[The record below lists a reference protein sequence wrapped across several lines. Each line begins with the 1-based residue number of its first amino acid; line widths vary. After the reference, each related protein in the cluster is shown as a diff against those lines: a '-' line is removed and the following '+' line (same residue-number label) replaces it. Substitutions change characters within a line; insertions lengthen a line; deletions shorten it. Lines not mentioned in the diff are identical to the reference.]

1 MRISINKVQIRK
13 SLIHFYT
20 AIGFAVVSLIFYSPL
35 LDGKKLFQ
43 SDINQYEGMSRE
55 ITDNRDNFSD
65 EIYWIDNAFGGMPTF
80 QLGAKFAYDILA
92 PIHMLFRFIPRPAH
106 TLFLYL
112 LTMYILLM
120 VLKIPWRI
128 AILGSIAFAF
138 STYLLIILQVGHNTK
153 ALAISYIPLVVA
165 GLVLLKQHKL
175 LPGFLVSLVAISLQL
190 RANHYQMTYYMLILL
205 GIYFVVY
212 LVDSYKKNDV
222 KYFIKYMGVFALAG
236 IMSLGLNAPNILST
250 YEYSKYSTRSQSEL
264 KINPDGTEKEKSTGL
279 DYDYIT
285 QYSYGVF
292 ESFNLVAPRV
302 QGGASSEDVGD
313 DSDLY
318 KFLVD
323 NNVPKPQ
330 ADSFIKSVPT
340 YWGNQPILEAP
351 AYIGASMVFLFIL
364 SLFVVKGPFKWW
376 LLISFLLSLLLSW
389 GKNFPLLTNFFI
401 DCVPF
406 YNKFRAVSSI
416 QVILEFAVPLLS
428 VIGLHKFLADSNLK
442 NIKRSLTIYSVP
454 LIILFVFSGSLSF
467 AGLYD
472 DYYSNGYG
480 QEIFNQI
487 IEERKNIFN
496 KDIIRALLIGGIIF
510 LTLRFS
516 RLIGRNFTFIIVFII
531 VFIDLF
537 TVNNRYIDK
546 DLFIDKSINTYQLSE
561 IDNEILTDTLDY
573 RVFNVSAGLSNAST
587 SYYHNTLNG
596 YHAAKLR
603 RFQEYYDYLSFH
615 DNEKL
620 FNSLNV
626 KYIIGKDDEN
636 KDQLYQNTS
645 ALGNAWAI
653 DSILVFN
660 NPDELLNK
668 LKEKDTDISQVALGL
683 MNSLPKDIPL
693 SYDSSELIKIEKI
706 KNSSSHLTYN
716 YESISEQL
724 IVFSEIYYPA
734 GWEVYVDGDKSNFFD
749 INYLLRGMVI
759 PKGKHTVEFYF
770 LPKIVKTGINIRIIT
785 IIITFSLIAFMLYK
799 ENKWV

>member
-13 SLIHFYT
+13 SLIHLYT
-20 AIGFAVVSLIFYSPL
+20 AIGFAVVSLVFYSPL
-35 LDGKKLFQ
+35 LDGKRLFQ

-55 ITDNRDNFSD
+55 ITDNRDAFSD

-128 AILGSIAFAF
+128 AVLGSIAFAF

-165 GLVLLKQHKL
+165 GLLLLKQHKL
-175 LPGFLVSLVAISLQL
+175 LPGFLVSLVAISLQI

-205 GIYFVVY
+205 GIYFIVY
-212 LVDSYKKNDV
+212 LVDSYRKNDV
-222 KYFIKYMGVFALAG
+222 KDFITYMSLFVLAG
-236 IMSLGLNAPNILST
+236 ILSLGLNAPNILST
-250 YEYSKYSTRSQSEL
+250 YDYSKYSTRSQSEL
-264 KINPDGTEKEKSTGL
+264 KLNPDGTEKEISTGL

-285 QYSYGVF
+285 QYSYGIF
-292 ESFNLVAPRV
+292 ESLNLIAPRV
-302 QGGASSEDVGD
+302 QGGASSEDVGE

-318 KFLVD
+318 EFLIE

-330 ADSFIKSVPT
+330 AESFIKSVPT
-340 YWGNQPILEAP
+340 YWGSQPILEAP
-351 AYIGASMVFLFIL
+351 AYIGASIAFLFIL

-376 LLISFLLSLLLSW
+376 LLISFILSLLLSW
-389 GKNFPLLTNFFI
+389 GKNFPLLTNLFI
-401 DCVPF
+401 DYVPF

-416 QVILEFAVPLLS
+416 QVILEFAVPLLA
-428 VIGLHKFLADSNLK
+428 VIGLNKFLADSDLK
-442 NIKRSLTIYSVP
+442 NIRRSFAIFSVP
-454 LIILFVFSGSLSF
+454 LIILFLFSGSLSF
-467 AGLYD
+467 VGLYD
-472 DYYSNGYG
+472 NYYSNGYG

-496 KDIIRALLIGGIIF
+496 KDILRALLIGGIIF

-516 RLIGRNFTFIIVFII
+516 RSIGRNFTFLIVSIIVF
-531 VFIDLF
+531 VDLYS
-537 TVNNRYIDK
+537 VNSRYIDK

-561 IDNEILTDTLDY
+561 IDNEILLDTLDY
-573 RVFNVSAGLSNAST
+573 RVFNLSTGLSNASS
-587 SYYHNTLNG
+587 SYYHNSLNG

-603 RFQEYYDYLSFH
+603 RFQEYYDYLTFH

-626 KYIIGKDDEN
+626 KYLIGKDDQDQ
-636 KDQLYQNTS
+636 DQLYVNPD
-645 ALGNAWAI
+645 ALGNAWAV
-653 DSILVFN
+653 DSLLVLD

-668 LKEKDTDISQVALGL
+668 LKDTDISKIALGL
-683 MNSLPKDIPL
+683 KNSILKDLPQIFDSKD
-693 SYDSSELIKIEKI
+693 LIEIEKV

-716 YESISEQL
+716 YNALSDQL
-724 IVFSEIYYPA
+724 IVFSEIYYPS
-734 GWEVYVDGDKSNFFD
+734 GWEVFVDGEKSNFFD
-749 INYLLRGMVI
+749 VNYLLRGMVI
-759 PKGKHTVEFYF
+759 PKGKHKIEFYF
-770 LPKIVKTGINIRIIT
+770 SPKIVNTGINIRIIT
-785 IIITFSLIAFMLYK
+785 IIITFSLIAYMLYR

>member
-1 MRISINKVQIRK
+1 MRISINKVQFRK
-13 SLIHFYT
+13 SLIHLYT

-35 LDGKKLFQ
+35 LDGKRLFQ

-55 ITDNRDNFSD
+55 ITENRDAFSD

-80 QLGAKFAYDILA
+80 QLGAKFAYDVLA

-128 AILGSIAFAF
+128 AVLGSIAFAF

-153 ALAISYIPLVVA
+153 ALAISYIPLVIA
-165 GLVLLKQHKL
+165 GLLLLKQHKL
-175 LPGFLVSLVAISLQL
+175 LPGFLVSLVAISLQI

-205 GIYFVVY
+205 GIYFIVY
-212 LVDSYKKNDV
+212 LVDSYRKKDV
-222 KYFIKYMGVFALAG
+222 KDFITYMSLFFLAG
-236 IMSLGLNAPNILST
+236 ILALGLNAPNILST
-250 YEYSKYSTRSQSEL
+250 YDYSKYSTRSQSEL
-264 KINPDGTEKEKSTGL
+264 KLNPDGSEKEISTGL

-285 QYSYGVF
+285 QYSYGIF
-292 ESFNLVAPRV
+292 ESLNLVAPRV
-302 QGGASSEDVGD
+302 QGGASSENVGE

-318 KFLVD
+318 EFLID

-330 ADSFIKSVPT
+330 AQSFIKSVPT
-340 YWGNQPILEAP
+340 YWGSQPILEAP
-351 AYIGASMVFLFIL
+351 AYIGASIAFLFVL

-376 LLISFLLSLLLSW
+376 LLISFILSLLLSW
-389 GKNFPLLTNFFI
+389 GKNFPLLTNLFI
-401 DCVPF
+401 DYVPF

-416 QVILEFAVPLLS
+416 QVILEFAVPLLA
-428 VIGLHKFLADSNLK
+428 VIGLNKFLADSDLK
-442 NIKRSLTIYSVP
+442 NIRRSFAIFSVP
-454 LIILFVFSGSLSF
+454 LIILLVISGSLSF

-496 KDIIRALLIGGIIF
+496 KDILRALLIGGVIF

-516 RLIGRNFTFIIVFII
+516 KLIGRNFTFLIVSLI
-531 VFIDLF
+531 VIVDLYS
-537 TVNNRYIDK
+537 VNSRYIDK

-561 IDNEILTDTLDY
+561 IDNEILLDTLDY
-573 RVFNVSAGLSNAST
+573 RVFNLSTGLSNASS
-587 SYYHNTLNG
+587 SYYHNSLNG

-603 RFQEYYDYLSFH
+603 RFQEYYDYLTFH

-626 KYIIGKDDEN
+626 KYLIGKDDQDQ
-636 KDQLYQNTS
+636 DQLYINPD
-645 ALGNAWAI
+645 ALGNAWSV
-653 DSILVFN
+653 DSLLILD

-668 LKEKDTDISQVALGL
+668 LKDTDISKIALGL
-683 MNSLPKDIPL
+683 KNSIPKDLPQTFE
-693 SYDSSELIKIEKI
+693 SKDLIKIEKV

-716 YESISEQL
+716 YNALSEQL
-724 IVFSEIYYPA
+724 IVFSEIYYPS
-734 GWEVYVDGDKSNFFD
+734 GWEVFIDGEKSNFFD
-749 INYLLRGMVI
+749 INYLLRGMLI
-759 PKGKHTVEFYF
+759 PEGKHEIEFF
-770 LPKIVKTGINIRIIT
+770 FSPEIVKTGINIRIIT
-785 IIITFSLIAFMLYK
+785 IIITFSLIAYMLYR

>member
-1 MRISINKVQIRK
+1 MRISINKVQFRK
-13 SLIHFYT
+13 SLIHLYT

-35 LDGKKLFQ
+35 LDGKRLFQ

-55 ITDNRDNFSD
+55 ITENRDAFSD

-80 QLGAKFAYDILA
+80 QLGAKFAYDVLA

-128 AILGSIAFAF
+128 AVLGSIAFAF

-153 ALAISYIPLVVA
+153 ALAISYIPLVIA
-165 GLVLLKQHKL
+165 GLLLLKQHKL
-175 LPGFLVSLVAISLQL
+175 LPGFLVSLVAISLQI
-190 RANHYQMTYYMLILL
+190 RANHYQMTYYMLMLL
-205 GIYFVVY
+205 GIYFIVY
-212 LVDSYKKNDV
+212 LVDSYRKKDV
-222 KYFIKYMGVFALAG
+222 KDFITYMSLFFLAG
-236 IMSLGLNAPNILST
+236 ILALGLNAPNILST
-250 YEYSKYSTRSQSEL
+250 YDYSKYSTRSQSEL
-264 KINPDGTEKEKSTGL
+264 KLNPDGSEKEISTGL

-285 QYSYGVF
+285 QYSYGIF
-292 ESFNLVAPRV
+292 ESLNLVAPRV
-302 QGGASSEDVGD
+302 QGGASSEDVGEN
-313 DSDLY
+313 SDLY
-318 KFLVD
+318 EFLID

-330 ADSFIKSVPT
+330 AQSFIKSVPT
-340 YWGNQPILEAP
+340 YWGSQPILEAP
-351 AYIGASMVFLFIL
+351 AYIGASIAFLFVL

-376 LLISFLLSLLLSW
+376 LLISFILSLLLSW

-401 DCVPF
+401 DYVPF

-416 QVILEFAVPLLS
+416 QVILEFAVPLLA
-428 VIGLHKFLADSNLK
+428 VIGLNKFLADSDLK
-442 NIKRSLTIYSVP
+442 NIRRSFAIFSVP
-454 LIILFVFSGSLSF
+454 LIILLVISGSLSF

-496 KDIIRALLIGGIIF
+496 KDILRALLIGGVIF

-516 RLIGRNFTFIIVFII
+516 KLIGRNFTFLIVSLI
-531 VFIDLF
+531 VIVDLYS
-537 TVNNRYIDK
+537 VNSRYIDK

-561 IDNEILTDTLDY
+561 IDNEILLDTLDY
-573 RVFNVSAGLSNAST
+573 RVFNLSTGLSNATS
-587 SYYHNTLNG
+587 SYYHNSLNG

-603 RFQEYYDYLSFH
+603 RFQEYYDYLTFH

-626 KYIIGKDDEN
+626 KYLIGKDDQDQ
-636 KDQLYQNTS
+636 DQLYINPD
-645 ALGNAWAI
+645 ALGNAWSV
-653 DSILVFN
+653 DSLLILD

-668 LKEKDTDISQVALGL
+668 LKDTDISKIALGL
-683 MNSLPKDIPL
+683 KNSIPKDLPQTFE
-693 SYDSSELIKIEKI
+693 SKDLIKIEKV

-716 YESISEQL
+716 YNALSEQL
-724 IVFSEIYYPA
+724 IVFSEIYYPS
-734 GWEVYVDGDKSNFFD
+734 GWEVFIDGEKSNFFD
-749 INYLLRGMVI
+749 INYLLRGMLI
-759 PKGKHTVEFYF
+759 PEGKHEIEFF
-770 LPKIVKTGINIRIIT
+770 FSPEIVKTGINIRIIT
-785 IIITFSLIAFMLYK
+785 IIITFSLIAYMLYR

>member
-1 MRISINKVQIRK
+1 MRISINKVSIRK
-13 SLIHFYT
+13 SLIHLYT
-20 AIGFAVVSLIFYSPL
+20 VIGFAVVSLIFYSPL
-35 LDGKKLFQ
+35 LDGKKLYQ

-55 ITDNRDNFSD
+55 ISDNRDNFSD

-80 QLGAKFAYDILA
+80 QLGAKFAYDILS

-128 AILGSIAFAF
+128 SVLGSIAFAF

-165 GLVLLKQHKL
+165 GLFLLKQHKL
-175 LPGFLVSLVAISLQL
+175 LPGFLVSLVAISLQI

-205 GIYFVVY
+205 GIYFIVY
-212 LVDSYKKNDV
+212 LIDSYRNNDV
-222 KYFIKYMGVFALAG
+222 KDFLKYMGIFILAG
-236 IMSLGLNAPNILST
+236 ILSLGLNAPNILST
-250 YEYSKYSTRSQSEL
+250 YDYSKYSTRSQSEL
-264 KINPDGTEKEKSTGL
+264 KLNPDGTEKQISTGL

-292 ESFNLVAPRV
+292 ESLNLIAPRI
-302 QGGASSEDVGD
+302 QGGASSENLGE

-318 KFLVD
+318 NFLID

-340 YWGNQPILEAP
+340 YWGSQPILEAP
-351 AYIGASMVFLFIL
+351 AYIGASVVFLFIL

-376 LLISFLLSLLLSW
+376 LLISFVLSLLLSW

-401 DCVPF
+401 DYIPF

-428 VIGLHKFLADSNLK
+428 VIGLNKFLADSELK
-442 NIKRSLTIYSVP
+442 NIKRSFAIFSVP
-454 LIILFVFSGSLSF
+454 LILLIVISGSFSF
-467 AGLYD
+467 VGLYD

-487 IEERKNIFN
+487 IEERKKIFN
-496 KDIIRALLIGGIIF
+496 QDILRALLIGGIVFFI
-510 LTLRFS
+510 LRFS
-516 RLIGRNFTFIIVFII
+516 KLIGRNYTFIIVSII

-537 TVNNRYIDK
+537 TINNRYIDK
-546 DLFIDKSINTYQLSE
+546 ELFIDKSINTYQLTE
-561 IDNEILTDTLDY
+561 IDNEILKDTLDY
-573 RVFNVSAGLSNAST
+573 RVFNLSTGLSNAS
-587 SYYHNTLNG
+587 SAYYHNALNG

-603 RFQEYYDYLSFH
+603 RFQEYYDYLNFH

-626 KYIIGKDDEN
+626 KYLIGKDEQNQDLLYEN
-636 KDQLYQNTS
+636 PD
-645 ALGNAWAI
+645 ALGNAWSV
-653 DSILVFN
+653 DSLIVLN
-660 NPDELLNK
+660 NPDELLSK
-668 LKEKDTDISQVALGL
+668 LKDTDISKVALGL
-683 MNSLPKDIPL
+683 ENTIPKDLPK
-693 SYDSSELIKIEKI
+693 SFDSEDLIKIEKI
-706 KNSSSHLTYN
+706 KNSSSNLIYN
-716 YESISEQL
+716 YNSLSEQL
-724 IVFSEIYYPA
+724 IVFSEIYYPS
-734 GWEVYVDGDKSNFFD
+734 GWEVYIDGEKSNYFD
-749 INYLLRGMVI
+749 INYLLRGMLL
-759 PKGKHTVEFYF
+759 PKGTHTIEFNF
-770 LPKIVKTGINIRIIT
+770 SPKIVKTGINIRIIT

>member
-1 MRISINKVQIRK
+1 MRISINKVSIRK
-13 SLIHFYT
+13 SLIHLYT

-35 LDGKKLFQ
+35 LDGKKLYQ

-55 ITDNRDNFSD
+55 ISDNRDNFSD

-80 QLGAKFAYDILA
+80 QLGAKFAYDILS

-128 AILGSIAFAF
+128 SVLGSIAFAF

-165 GLVLLKQHKL
+165 GLFLLKQHKL
-175 LPGFLVSLVAISLQL
+175 LPGFLVSLVAISLQI

-205 GIYFVVY
+205 GIYFIVY
-212 LVDSYKKNDV
+212 LIDSYRNNDV
-222 KYFIKYMGVFALAG
+222 KDFLKYMGIFILAG
-236 IMSLGLNAPNILST
+236 ILSLGLNAPNILST
-250 YEYSKYSTRSQSEL
+250 YDYSKYSTRSQSEL
-264 KINPDGTEKEKSTGL
+264 KLNPDGTEKQISTGL

-292 ESFNLVAPRV
+292 ESLNLIAPRI
-302 QGGASSEDVGD
+302 QGGASSEDLGE

-318 KFLVD
+318 KFLID

-340 YWGNQPILEAP
+340 YWGSQPILEAP
-351 AYIGASMVFLFIL
+351 AYIGASVVFLFIL

-376 LLISFLLSLLLSW
+376 LLISFVLSLLLSW

-401 DCVPF
+401 DYIPF

-428 VIGLHKFLADSNLK
+428 VIGLNKFLADSELK
-442 NIKRSLTIYSVP
+442 NIKRSFAIFSVP
-454 LIILFVFSGSLSF
+454 LILLIVISGSFSF
-467 AGLYD
+467 VGLYD

-496 KDIIRALLIGGIIF
+496 QDILRALLIGGIVFFI
-510 LTLRFS
+510 LRFS
-516 RLIGRNFTFIIVFII
+516 KLIGRNYTFIIVSII

-546 DLFIDKSINTYQLSE
+546 ELFIDKSINTYQLTE

-573 RVFNVSAGLSNAST
+573 RVFNLSTGLSNAS
-587 SYYHNTLNG
+587 SAYYHNALNG

-603 RFQEYYDYLSFH
+603 RFQEYYDYLNFH

-626 KYIIGKDDEN
+626 KYLIGKDEQNQDLLYEN
-636 KDQLYQNTS
+636 PD
-645 ALGNAWAI
+645 ALGNAWSV
-653 DSILVFN
+653 DSLIVLN
-660 NPDELLNK
+660 NPDELLSK
-668 LKEKDTDISQVALGL
+668 LKDTDISKVALGL
-683 MNSLPKDIPL
+683 ENTIPKDLPK
-693 SYDSSELIKIEKI
+693 SFDSEDLIKIEKI
-706 KNSSSHLTYN
+706 KNSSSNLIYN
-716 YESISEQL
+716 YNSLSEQL
-724 IVFSEIYYPA
+724 IVFSEIYYPS
-734 GWEVYVDGDKSNFFD
+734 GWEVYIDGEKSNYFD
-749 INYLLRGMVI
+749 INYLLRGNVTS
-759 PKGKHTVEFYF
+759 KRNTY
-770 LPKIVKTGINIRIIT
+770 NRIQLFT
-785 IIITFSLIAFMLYK
+785 
-799 ENKWV
+799 

>member
-1 MRISINKVQIRK
+1 MRISINKVQFRK
-13 SLIHFYT
+13 SLIHLYT
-20 AIGFAVVSLIFYSPL
+20 AIGFAIVSLIFYSPL
-35 LDGKKLFQ
+35 LDGKRLFQ

-55 ITDNRDNFSD
+55 ITENRDTFSD

-80 QLGAKFAYDILA
+80 QLGAKFAYDVLA

-128 AILGSIAFAF
+128 AVLGSIAFAF

-153 ALAISYIPLVVA
+153 ALAISYIPLVIA
-165 GLVLLKQHKL
+165 GLLLLKQHKL
-175 LPGFLVSLVAISLQL
+175 LPGFLVSLVAISLQI

-205 GIYFVVY
+205 GIYFIVY
-212 LVDSYKKNDV
+212 LVDSYRKKDV
-222 KYFIKYMGVFALAG
+222 KDFITYMSLFFLAG
-236 IMSLGLNAPNILST
+236 ILSLGLNAPNILST
-250 YEYSKYSTRSQSEL
+250 YDYSKYSTRSQSEL
-264 KINPDGTEKEKSTGL
+264 KLNPDGSEKEISTGL

-285 QYSYGVF
+285 QYSYGIF
-292 ESFNLVAPRV
+292 ESLNLIAPRV
-302 QGGASSEDVGD
+302 QGGASSENVGE

-318 KFLVD
+318 EFLID

-330 ADSFIKSVPT
+330 AQSFIKSVPT
-340 YWGNQPILEAP
+340 YWGSQPILEAP
-351 AYIGASMVFLFIL
+351 AYIGASIAFLFVL

-376 LLISFLLSLLLSW
+376 LLISFILSLLLSW
-389 GKNFPLLTNFFI
+389 GKNFPLLTNLFI
-401 DCVPF
+401 DYVPF

-416 QVILEFAVPLLS
+416 QVILEFAVPLLA
-428 VIGLHKFLADSNLK
+428 VIGLNKFLADSDLK
-442 NIKRSLTIYSVP
+442 NIRRSFAIFSVP
-454 LIILFVFSGSLSF
+454 LIILLVISGSLSF

-472 DYYSNGYG
+472 EYYSNGYG

-496 KDIIRALLIGGIIF
+496 KDILRALLIGGVIF

-516 RLIGRNFTFIIVFII
+516 KLIGRNFTFLIVSLI
-531 VFIDLF
+531 VIVDLYS
-537 TVNNRYIDK
+537 VNSRYIDK

-561 IDNEILTDTLDY
+561 IDNEILLDTLDY
-573 RVFNVSAGLSNAST
+573 RVFNLSTGLSNASS
-587 SYYHNTLNG
+587 SYYHNSLNG

-603 RFQEYYDYLSFH
+603 RFQEYYDYLTFH

-626 KYIIGKDDEN
+626 KYLIGKDDQDQ
-636 KDQLYQNTS
+636 DQLYINPD
-645 ALGNAWAI
+645 ALGNAWSV
-653 DSILVFN
+653 DSLLILD

-668 LKEKDTDISQVALGL
+668 LKDTDISKIALGL
-683 MNSLPKDIPL
+683 KNSIPKDLPQTFE
-693 SYDSSELIKIEKI
+693 SKDLIKIEKV

-716 YESISEQL
+716 YNALSEQL
-724 IVFSEIYYPA
+724 IVFSEIYYPS
-734 GWEVYVDGDKSNFFD
+734 GWKVFIDGEKSNFFD
-749 INYLLRGMVI
+749 INYLLRGMLI
-759 PKGKHTVEFYF
+759 PEGKHEIEFF
-770 LPKIVKTGINIRIIT
+770 FSPEIVKTGINIRIIT
-785 IIITFSLIAFMLYK
+785 IIITFSLIAYMLYR

>member
-1 MRISINKVQIRK
+1 MRISINKVQFRK
-13 SLIHFYT
+13 SLIHLYT

-35 LDGKKLFQ
+35 LDGKRLFQ

-55 ITDNRDNFSD
+55 ITENRDTFSD

-80 QLGAKFAYDILA
+80 QLGAKFAYDVLA

-128 AILGSIAFAF
+128 AVLGSIAFAF

-153 ALAISYIPLVVA
+153 ALAISYIPLVIA
-165 GLVLLKQHKL
+165 GLLLLKQHKL
-175 LPGFLVSLVAISLQL
+175 LPGFLVSLVAISLQI

-205 GIYFVVY
+205 GIYFIVY
-212 LVDSYKKNDV
+212 LVDSYRKKDV
-222 KYFIKYMGVFALAG
+222 KDFITYMSLFFLAG
-236 IMSLGLNAPNILST
+236 ILALGLNAPNILST
-250 YEYSKYSTRSQSEL
+250 YDYSKYSTRSQSEL
-264 KINPDGTEKEKSTGL
+264 KLNPDGSEKEISTGL

-285 QYSYGVF
+285 QYSYGIF
-292 ESFNLVAPRV
+292 ESLNLIAPRV
-302 QGGASSEDVGD
+302 QGGASSENVGE

-318 KFLVD
+318 EFLID

-330 ADSFIKSVPT
+330 AQSFIKSVPT
-340 YWGNQPILEAP
+340 YWGSQPILEAP
-351 AYIGASMVFLFIL
+351 AYIGASIAFLFVL

-376 LLISFLLSLLLSW
+376 LLISFILSLLLSW
-389 GKNFPLLTNFFI
+389 GKNFPLLTNLFI
-401 DCVPF
+401 DYVPF

-416 QVILEFAVPLLS
+416 QVILEFAVPLLA
-428 VIGLHKFLADSNLK
+428 VIGLNKFLADSDLK
-442 NIKRSLTIYSVP
+442 NIRRSFAIFSVP
-454 LIILFVFSGSLSF
+454 LIILLVISGSLSF

-496 KDIIRALLIGGIIF
+496 KDILRALLIGGVIF

-516 RLIGRNFTFIIVFII
+516 KLIGRNFTFLIVSLI
-531 VFIDLF
+531 VIVDLYS
-537 TVNNRYIDK
+537 VNSRYIDK

-561 IDNEILTDTLDY
+561 IDNEILLDTLDY
-573 RVFNVSAGLSNAST
+573 RVFNLSTGLSNASS
-587 SYYHNTLNG
+587 SYYHNSLNG

-603 RFQEYYDYLSFH
+603 RFQEYYDYLTFH

-626 KYIIGKDDEN
+626 KYLIGKDDQDQ
-636 KDQLYQNTS
+636 DQLYINPD
-645 ALGNAWAI
+645 ALGNAWSV
-653 DSILVFN
+653 DSLLILD
-660 NPDELLNK
+660 NPDQLLNK
-668 LKEKDTDISQVALGL
+668 LKDTDISKIALGL
-683 MNSLPKDIPL
+683 KNSIPKDLPKTFESKD
-693 SYDSSELIKIEKI
+693 LIKIEKV

-716 YESISEQL
+716 YNALSEQL
-724 IVFSEIYYPA
+724 IVFSEIYYPS
-734 GWEVYVDGDKSNFFD
+734 GWDVFIDGEKSDFFD
-749 INYLLRGMVI
+749 INYLLRGMLI
-759 PKGKHTVEFYF
+759 PEGKHEIDFF
-770 LPKIVKTGINIRIIT
+770 FSPEIVKTGINIRIIT
-785 IIITFSLIAFMLYK
+785 IIITFSLIAYMLYR

>member
-13 SLIHFYT
+13 SLIHLYT

-35 LDGKKLFQ
+35 LDGKRLFQ

-55 ITDNRDNFSD
+55 ITENRDAFSD

-128 AILGSIAFAF
+128 AVLGSIAFAF

-165 GLVLLKQHKL
+165 GLLLLKQHKL
-175 LPGFLVSLVAISLQL
+175 LPGFLVSLVAISLQI

-205 GIYFVVY
+205 GIYFIVY
-212 LVDSYKKNDV
+212 LVDSYRKNDV
-222 KYFIKYMGVFALAG
+222 KDFITYMSLFVLAG
-236 IMSLGLNAPNILST
+236 ILSLGLNAPNILST
-250 YEYSKYSTRSQSEL
+250 YDYSKYSTRSQSEL
-264 KINPDGTEKEKSTGL
+264 KLNPDGTEKEISTGL

-285 QYSYGVF
+285 QYSYGIF
-292 ESFNLVAPRV
+292 ESLNLIAPRI
-302 QGGASSEDVGD
+302 QGGASSEDVGE

-318 KFLVD
+318 EFLIE

-330 ADSFIKSVPT
+330 AESFIKSVPT

-351 AYIGASMVFLFIL
+351 AYIGASIAFLFIL

-376 LLISFLLSLLLSW
+376 LLISFILSLLLSW
-389 GKNFPLLTNFFI
+389 GKNFPLLTNLFI
-401 DCVPF
+401 DYVPF

-416 QVILEFAVPLLS
+416 QVILEFAVPLLA
-428 VIGLHKFLADSNLK
+428 VIGLNKFLADSDLK
-442 NIKRSLTIYSVP
+442 NIRRSFAIFSVP
-454 LIILFVFSGSLSF
+454 LIILFLFSGSLSF
-467 AGLYD
+467 VGLYD
-472 DYYSNGYG
+472 NYYSNGYG

-496 KDIIRALLIGGIIF
+496 KDILRALLIGGIIF

-516 RLIGRNFTFIIVFII
+516 RSIGRNFTFLIVSIIVF
-531 VFIDLF
+531 VDLYS
-537 TVNNRYIDK
+537 VNSRYIDK

-561 IDNEILTDTLDY
+561 IDNEILLDTLDY
-573 RVFNVSAGLSNAST
+573 RVFNLSTGLSNASS
-587 SYYHNTLNG
+587 SYYHNSLNG

-603 RFQEYYDYLSFH
+603 RFQEYYDYLTFH

-626 KYIIGKDDEN
+626 KYLIGKDDQDQ
-636 KDQLYQNTS
+636 DQLYVNPD
-645 ALGNAWAI
+645 ALGNAWAV
-653 DSILVFN
+653 DSLLVLD

-668 LKEKDTDISQVALGL
+668 LKDTDISKIALGL
-683 MNSLPKDIPL
+683 KNSTPNDLPKIF
-693 SYDSSELIKIEKI
+693 DSKDLIEIEKV

-716 YESISEQL
+716 YNALSDQL
-724 IVFSEIYYPA
+724 IVFSEIYYPS
-734 GWEVYVDGDKSNFFD
+734 GWEVFVDGEKSNFFD
-749 INYLLRGMVI
+749 VNYLLRGMVI
-759 PKGKHTVEFYF
+759 PKGKHKIEFYF
-770 LPKIVKTGINIRIIT
+770 SPKIVNTGINIRIIT
-785 IIITFSLIAFMLYK
+785 IIITFSLIAYMLYR

>member
-1 MRISINKVQIRK
+1 MRISINKVQFRK
-13 SLIHFYT
+13 SLIHLYT

-35 LDGKKLFQ
+35 LDGKRLFQ

-55 ITDNRDNFSD
+55 ISENRDAFSD

-80 QLGAKFAYDILA
+80 QLGAKFAYDVLA

-128 AILGSIAFAF
+128 AVLGSIAFAF

-153 ALAISYIPLVVA
+153 ALAISYIPLVIA
-165 GLVLLKQHKL
+165 GLLLLKQHKL
-175 LPGFLVSLVAISLQL
+175 LPGFLVSLVAISLQI

-205 GIYFVVY
+205 GIYFIVY
-212 LVDSYKKNDV
+212 LVDSYRKKDV
-222 KYFIKYMGVFALAG
+222 KDFITYMSLFFLAG
-236 IMSLGLNAPNILST
+236 ILALGLNAPNILST
-250 YEYSKYSTRSQSEL
+250 YDYSKYSTRSQSEL
-264 KINPDGTEKEKSTGL
+264 KLNPDGSEKEISTGL

-285 QYSYGVF
+285 QYSYGIF
-292 ESFNLVAPRV
+292 ESLNLVAPRV
-302 QGGASSEDVGD
+302 QGGASSEDVGEN
-313 DSDLY
+313 SDLY
-318 KFLVD
+318 EFLID

-330 ADSFIKSVPT
+330 AQSFIKSVPT
-340 YWGNQPILEAP
+340 YWGSQPILEAP
-351 AYIGASMVFLFIL
+351 AYIGASIAFLFVL

-376 LLISFLLSLLLSW
+376 LLISFILSLLLSW
-389 GKNFPLLTNFFI
+389 GKNFPLLTNLFI
-401 DCVPF
+401 DYVPF

-416 QVILEFAVPLLS
+416 QVILEFAVPLLA
-428 VIGLHKFLADSNLK
+428 VIGLNKFLADSDLK
-442 NIKRSLTIYSVP
+442 NIRRSFAIFSVP
-454 LIILFVFSGSLSF
+454 LIILLVISGSLSF

-496 KDIIRALLIGGIIF
+496 KDILRALLIGGVIF

-516 RLIGRNFTFIIVFII
+516 KLIGRNFTFLIVSLI
-531 VFIDLF
+531 VIVDLYS
-537 TVNNRYIDK
+537 VNSRYIDK

-561 IDNEILTDTLDY
+561 IDNEILLDTLDY
-573 RVFNVSAGLSNAST
+573 RVFNLSTGLSNASS
-587 SYYHNTLNG
+587 SYYHNSLNG

-603 RFQEYYDYLSFH
+603 RFQEYYDYLTFH

-626 KYIIGKDDEN
+626 KYLIGKDDQDQ
-636 KDQLYQNTS
+636 DQLYVNPD
-645 ALGNAWAI
+645 ALGNAWSV
-653 DSILVFN
+653 DSLLILD

-668 LKEKDTDISQVALGL
+668 LKDTDISKIALGL
-683 MNSLPKDIPL
+683 KNSIPKDLPQTFE
-693 SYDSSELIKIEKI
+693 SKDLIKIEKV

-716 YESISEQL
+716 YNALSEQL
-724 IVFSEIYYPA
+724 IVFSEIYYPS
-734 GWEVYVDGDKSNFFD
+734 GWDVFIDGEKSDFFD
-749 INYLLRGMVI
+749 INYLLRGMLI
-759 PKGKHTVEFYF
+759 PEGKHEIEFF
-770 LPKIVKTGINIRIIT
+770 FSPEIVKTGINIRIIT
-785 IIITFSLIAFMLYK
+785 IIITFSLIAYMLYR

>member
-1 MRISINKVQIRK
+1 MRISINKVQFRK
-13 SLIHFYT
+13 SLIHLYT

-35 LDGKKLFQ
+35 LDGKRLFQ

-55 ITDNRDNFSD
+55 ITENRDAFSD

-80 QLGAKFAYDILA
+80 QLGAKFAYDVLA

-128 AILGSIAFAF
+128 AVLGSIAFAF

-153 ALAISYIPLVVA
+153 ALAISYIPLVIA
-165 GLVLLKQHKL
+165 GLLLLKQHKL
-175 LPGFLVSLVAISLQL
+175 LPGFLVSLVAISLQI

-205 GIYFVVY
+205 GIYFIVY
-212 LVDSYKKNDV
+212 LVDSYRKKDV
-222 KYFIKYMGVFALAG
+222 KDFITYMSLFFLAG
-236 IMSLGLNAPNILST
+236 ILALGLNAPNILST
-250 YEYSKYSTRSQSEL
+250 YDYSKYSTRSQSEL
-264 KINPDGTEKEKSTGL
+264 KLNPDGSEKEISTGL

-285 QYSYGVF
+285 QYSYGIF
-292 ESFNLVAPRV
+292 ESLNLVAPRV
-302 QGGASSEDVGD
+302 QGGASSEDVGEN
-313 DSDLY
+313 SDLY
-318 KFLVD
+318 EFLID

-330 ADSFIKSVPT
+330 AQSFIKSVPT
-340 YWGNQPILEAP
+340 YWGSQPILEAP
-351 AYIGASMVFLFIL
+351 AYIGASIAFLFVL

-376 LLISFLLSLLLSW
+376 LLISFILSLLLSW
-389 GKNFPLLTNFFI
+389 GKNFPLLTNLFI
-401 DCVPF
+401 DYVPF

-416 QVILEFAVPLLS
+416 QVILEFAVPLLA
-428 VIGLHKFLADSNLK
+428 VIGLNKFLADSDLK
-442 NIKRSLTIYSVP
+442 NIRRSFAIFSVP
-454 LIILFVFSGSLSF
+454 LIILLVISGSLSF

-496 KDIIRALLIGGIIF
+496 KDILRALLIGGVIF

-516 RLIGRNFTFIIVFII
+516 KLIGRNFTFLIVSLI
-531 VFIDLF
+531 VIADLYS
-537 TVNNRYIDK
+537 VNSRYIDK

-561 IDNEILTDTLDY
+561 IDNEILLDTLDY
-573 RVFNVSAGLSNAST
+573 RVFNLSTGLSNASS
-587 SYYHNTLNG
+587 SYYHNSLNG

-603 RFQEYYDYLSFH
+603 RFQEYYDYLTFH

-626 KYIIGKDDEN
+626 KYLIGKDDQDQ
-636 KDQLYQNTS
+636 DQLYVNPD
-645 ALGNAWAI
+645 ALGNAWSV
-653 DSILVFN
+653 DSLLILN

-668 LKEKDTDISQVALGL
+668 LKDTDISKIALGL
-683 MNSLPKDIPL
+683 KNSIPKDLPQTFE
-693 SYDSSELIKIEKI
+693 SNDLIKIEKV
-706 KNSSSHLTYN
+706 KNSSSDLTYN
-716 YESISEQL
+716 YNALSEQL
-724 IVFSEIYYPA
+724 IVFSEIYYPS
-734 GWEVYVDGDKSNFFD
+734 GWEVFIDGEKSNFFD
-749 INYLLRGMVI
+749 INYLLRGMII
-759 PKGKHTVEFYF
+759 PEGKHEIEFF
-770 LPKIVKTGINIRIIT
+770 FSPEIVKTGINIRIIT
-785 IIITFSLIAFMLYK
+785 IIITFSLIAYMLYR

>member
-1 MRISINKVQIRK
+1 MRISINKVQFRK
-13 SLIHFYT
+13 SLIHLYT
-20 AIGFAVVSLIFYSPL
+20 AIGFAIVSLIFYSPL
-35 LDGKKLFQ
+35 LDGKRLFQ

-55 ITDNRDNFSD
+55 ITENRDTFSD

-80 QLGAKFAYDILA
+80 QLGAKFAYDVLA

-128 AILGSIAFAF
+128 AVLGSIAFAF

-153 ALAISYIPLVVA
+153 ALAISYIPLVIA
-165 GLVLLKQHKL
+165 GLLLLKQHKL
-175 LPGFLVSLVAISLQL
+175 LPGFLVSLVAISLQI

-205 GIYFVVY
+205 GIYFIVY
-212 LVDSYKKNDV
+212 LVDSYRKKDV
-222 KYFIKYMGVFALAG
+222 KDFITYMSLFFLAG
-236 IMSLGLNAPNILST
+236 ILSLGLNAPNILST
-250 YEYSKYSTRSQSEL
+250 YDYSKYSTRSQSEL
-264 KINPDGTEKEKSTGL
+264 KLNPDGSEKEISTGL

-285 QYSYGVF
+285 QYSYGIF
-292 ESFNLVAPRV
+292 ESLNLIAPRV
-302 QGGASSEDVGD
+302 QGGASSENVGE

-318 KFLVD
+318 EFLID

-330 ADSFIKSVPT
+330 AQSFIKSVPT
-340 YWGNQPILEAP
+340 YWGSQPILEAP
-351 AYIGASMVFLFIL
+351 AYIGASIAFLFVL

-376 LLISFLLSLLLSW
+376 LLISFILSLLLSW
-389 GKNFPLLTNFFI
+389 GKNFPLLTNLFI
-401 DCVPF
+401 DYVPF

-416 QVILEFAVPLLS
+416 QIILEFAVPLLA
-428 VIGLHKFLADSNLK
+428 VIGLNKFLADSDLK
-442 NIKRSLTIYSVP
+442 NIRRSFAIFSVP
-454 LIILFVFSGSLSF
+454 LIILLVISGSLSF

-496 KDIIRALLIGGIIF
+496 KDILRALLIGGVIF

-516 RLIGRNFTFIIVFII
+516 KLIGRNFTFLIVSLI
-531 VFIDLF
+531 VIVDLYS
-537 TVNNRYIDK
+537 VNSRYIDK

-561 IDNEILTDTLDY
+561 IDNEILLDTLDY
-573 RVFNVSAGLSNAST
+573 RVFNLSTGLSNASS
-587 SYYHNTLNG
+587 SYYHNSLNG

-603 RFQEYYDYLSFH
+603 RFQEYYDYLTFH

-626 KYIIGKDDEN
+626 KYLIGKDDQDQ
-636 KDQLYQNTS
+636 DQLYVNPD
-645 ALGNAWAI
+645 ALGNAWAV
-653 DSILVFN
+653 DSLLVLN

-668 LKEKDTDISQVALGL
+668 LKDTDISKIALGL
-683 MNSLPKDIPL
+683 KNSIPKDLPQTL
-693 SYDSSELIKIEKI
+693 ESKDLIKIEKV

-716 YESISEQL
+716 YNALSEQL
-724 IVFSEIYYPA
+724 IVFSEIYYPS
-734 GWEVYVDGDKSNFFD
+734 GWDVFIDGEKSDFFD
-749 INYLLRGMVI
+749 INYLLRGMLI
-759 PKGKHTVEFYF
+759 PEGKHEIDFF
-770 LPKIVKTGINIRIIT
+770 FSPEIVKTGINIRIIT
-785 IIITFSLIAFMLYK
+785 IIITFSLIAYMLYR

>member
-13 SLIHFYT
+13 SLIHLYT

-35 LDGKKLFQ
+35 LEGKKLYQ

-128 AILGSIAFAF
+128 AVLGSIAFAF

-153 ALAISYIPLVVA
+153 ALAVSYIPLVVA
-165 GLVLLKQHKL
+165 GLLLLKQHKL
-175 LPGFLVSLVAISLQL
+175 LPGFLVSLVAISLQI

-205 GIYFVVY
+205 GIYFIVY
-212 LVDSYKKNDV
+212 LVDSYRKKDV
-222 KYFIKYMGVFALAG
+222 KDFITYMSLFFLAG
-236 IMSLGLNAPNILST
+236 ILSLGLNAPNILST
-250 YEYSKYSTRSQSEL
+250 YDYSKYSTRSQSEL
-264 KINPDGTEKEKSTGL
+264 KLNPDGTEKEISTGL

-285 QYSYGVF
+285 QYSYGIF
-292 ESFNLVAPRV
+292 ESLNLIAPRV
-302 QGGASSEDVGD
+302 QGGASSEDVGE

-318 KFLVD
+318 EFLID

-330 ADSFIKSVPT
+330 AQSFIKSVPT
-340 YWGNQPILEAP
+340 YWGSQPILEAP
-351 AYIGASMVFLFIL
+351 AYIGASIAFLFIL

-376 LLISFLLSLLLSW
+376 LLISFILSLLLSW
-389 GKNFPLLTNFFI
+389 GKNFPLLTNLFI
-401 DCVPF
+401 DYVPF

-416 QVILEFAVPLLS
+416 QVILEFAVPLLA
-428 VIGLHKFLADSNLK
+428 VIGLNKFLADSDQK
-442 NIKRSLTIYSVP
+442 NIRRSFAIFSVP
-454 LIILFVFSGSLSF
+454 LIILFLFSGSLSF
-467 AGLYD
+467 VGLYD
-472 DYYSNGYG
+472 NYYSNGYG

-496 KDIIRALLIGGIIF
+496 KDILRALLMGGIIF

-516 RLIGRNFTFIIVFII
+516 KSIGRNFTFLIVFII
-531 VFIDLF
+531 VFVDLYS
-537 TVNNRYIDK
+537 VNSRYIDK

-561 IDNEILTDTLDY
+561 IDNEILLDTLDY
-573 RVFNVSAGLSNAST
+573 RVFNLSTGLSNASS
-587 SYYHNTLNG
+587 SYYHNSLNG

-603 RFQEYYDYLSFH
+603 RFQEYYDYLTFH

-626 KYIIGKDDEN
+626 KYLIGKDDQDQ
-636 KDQLYQNTS
+636 DQLYVNPE
-645 ALGNAWAI
+645 ALGNAWAV
-653 DSILVFN
+653 DSLLVLD

-668 LKEKDTDISQVALGL
+668 LKDTDISKIALGL
-683 MNSLPKDIPL
+683 KNSTPKDLPKIF
-693 SYDSSELIKIEKI
+693 DSKDLIEIEKV
-706 KNSSSHLTYN
+706 KNSSAHLTYN
-716 YESISEQL
+716 YNALSDQL
-724 IVFSEIYYPA
+724 IVFSEIYYPS
-734 GWEVYVDGDKSNFFD
+734 GWEVFVDGDKSNFFD
-749 INYLLRGMVI
+749 VNYLLRGMLI
-759 PKGKHTVEFYF
+759 PKGKHKIDFYF
-770 LPKIVKTGINIRIIT
+770 SPKIVNTGINIRIIT
-785 IIITFSLIAFMLYK
+785 IIITFSLIAYMLYR

>member
-1 MRISINKVQIRK
+1 MRISINKVQFRK
-13 SLIHFYT
+13 SLIHLYT

-35 LDGKKLFQ
+35 LDGKRLFQ

-55 ITDNRDNFSD
+55 ITENRDAFSD

-80 QLGAKFAYDILA
+80 QLGAKFAYDVLA

-128 AILGSIAFAF
+128 AVLGSIAFAF

-153 ALAISYIPLVVA
+153 ALAISYIPLVIA
-165 GLVLLKQHKL
+165 GLLLLKQHKL
-175 LPGFLVSLVAISLQL
+175 LPGFLVSLVAISLQI

-205 GIYFVVY
+205 GIYFIVY
-212 LVDSYKKNDV
+212 LVDSYRKKDV
-222 KYFIKYMGVFALAG
+222 KDFITYMSLFFLAG
-236 IMSLGLNAPNILST
+236 ILALGLNAPNILST
-250 YEYSKYSTRSQSEL
+250 YDYSKYSTRSQSEL
-264 KINPDGTEKEKSTGL
+264 KLNPDGSEKEISTGL

-285 QYSYGVF
+285 QYSYGIF
-292 ESFNLVAPRV
+292 ESLNLVAPRV
-302 QGGASSEDVGD
+302 QGGASSEDVGEN
-313 DSDLY
+313 SDLY
-318 KFLVD
+318 EFLID

-330 ADSFIKSVPT
+330 AQSFIKSVPT
-340 YWGNQPILEAP
+340 YWGSQPILEAP
-351 AYIGASMVFLFIL
+351 AYIGASIAFLFVL

-376 LLISFLLSLLLSW
+376 LLISFILSLLLSW
-389 GKNFPLLTNFFI
+389 GKNFPLLTNLFI
-401 DCVPF
+401 DYVPF

-416 QVILEFAVPLLS
+416 QVILEFAVPLLA
-428 VIGLHKFLADSNLK
+428 VIGLNKFLADSDLK
-442 NIKRSLTIYSVP
+442 NIRRSFAIFSVP
-454 LIILFVFSGSLSF
+454 LIILLVISGSFSF

-496 KDIIRALLIGGIIF
+496 KDILRALLIGGVIF

-516 RLIGRNFTFIIVFII
+516 KLIGRNFTFLIVSLI
-531 VFIDLF
+531 VIVDLYS
-537 TVNNRYIDK
+537 VNSRYIDK

-561 IDNEILTDTLDY
+561 IDNEILLDTLDY
-573 RVFNVSAGLSNAST
+573 RVFNLSTGLSNASS
-587 SYYHNTLNG
+587 SYYHNSLNG

-603 RFQEYYDYLSFH
+603 RFQEYYDYLTFH

-626 KYIIGKDDEN
+626 KYLIGKDDQDQ
-636 KDQLYQNTS
+636 DQLYINS
-645 ALGNAWAI
+645 DALGNAWSV
-653 DSILVFN
+653 DSLLILD

-668 LKEKDTDISQVALGL
+668 LKDTDISKIALGL
-683 MNSLPKDIPL
+683 KNSIPKDLPQTFE
-693 SYDSSELIKIEKI
+693 SKDLIKIEKV

-716 YESISEQL
+716 YNALSEQL
-724 IVFSEIYYPA
+724 IVFSEIYYPS
-734 GWEVYVDGDKSNFFD
+734 GWEVFIDGEKSNFFD
-749 INYLLRGMVI
+749 INYLLRGMLI
-759 PKGKHTVEFYF
+759 PEGKHEIEFF
-770 LPKIVKTGINIRIIT
+770 FSPEIVKTGINIRIIT
-785 IIITFSLIAFMLYK
+785 IIITFSLIAYMLYR

>member
-1 MRISINKVQIRK
+1 MRISINKVQFRK
-13 SLIHFYT
+13 SLIHLYT

-35 LDGKKLFQ
+35 LDGKRLFQ

-55 ITDNRDNFSD
+55 ITENRDAFSD

-80 QLGAKFAYDILA
+80 QLGAKFAYDVLA

-128 AILGSIAFAF
+128 AVLGSIAFAF

-153 ALAISYIPLVVA
+153 ALAISYIPLVIA
-165 GLVLLKQHKL
+165 GLLLLKQHKL
-175 LPGFLVSLVAISLQL
+175 LPGFLVSLVAISLQI

-205 GIYFVVY
+205 GIYFIVY
-212 LVDSYKKNDV
+212 LVDSYRKKDV
-222 KYFIKYMGVFALAG
+222 KDFITYMSLFFLAG
-236 IMSLGLNAPNILST
+236 ILSLGLNAPNILST
-250 YEYSKYSTRSQSEL
+250 YDYSKYSTRSQSEL
-264 KINPDGTEKEKSTGL
+264 KLNPDGSEKEISTGL

-285 QYSYGVF
+285 QYSYGIF
-292 ESFNLVAPRV
+292 ESLNLVAPRV
-302 QGGASSEDVGD
+302 QGGASSEDVGEN
-313 DSDLY
+313 SDLY
-318 KFLVD
+318 EFLID

-330 ADSFIKSVPT
+330 AQSFIKSVPT
-340 YWGNQPILEAP
+340 YWGSQPILEAP
-351 AYIGASMVFLFIL
+351 AYIGASIAFLFVL

-376 LLISFLLSLLLSW
+376 LLISFILSLLLSW
-389 GKNFPLLTNFFI
+389 GKNFPLLTNLFI
-401 DCVPF
+401 DYVPF

-416 QVILEFAVPLLS
+416 QVILEFAVPLLA
-428 VIGLHKFLADSNLK
+428 VIGLNKFLADSDLK
-442 NIKRSLTIYSVP
+442 NIRRSFAIFSVP
-454 LIILFVFSGSLSF
+454 LIILLVISGSLSF

-496 KDIIRALLIGGIIF
+496 KDILRALLIGGVIF

-516 RLIGRNFTFIIVFII
+516 KLIGRNFTFLIVSLI
-531 VFIDLF
+531 VIVDLYS
-537 TVNNRYIDK
+537 VNSRYIDK

-561 IDNEILTDTLDY
+561 IDNEILLDTLDY
-573 RVFNVSAGLSNAST
+573 RVFNLSTGLSNASS
-587 SYYHNTLNG
+587 SYYHNSLNG

-603 RFQEYYDYLSFH
+603 RFQEYYDYLTFH

-626 KYIIGKDDEN
+626 KYLIGKDDQDQ
-636 KDQLYQNTS
+636 DQLYINPD
-645 ALGNAWAI
+645 ALGNAWSV
-653 DSILVFN
+653 DSLLILD
-660 NPDELLNK
+660 NPDELLNN
-668 LKEKDTDISQVALGL
+668 LKDTDISKIALGL
-683 MNSLPKDIPL
+683 KNSIPKDLPQTFE
-693 SYDSSELIKIEKI
+693 SKDLIKIEKV

-716 YESISEQL
+716 YNALSEQL
-724 IVFSEIYYPA
+724 IVFSEIYYPS
-734 GWEVYVDGDKSNFFD
+734 GWEVFIDGEKSNFFD
-749 INYLLRGMVI
+749 INYLLRGMLI
-759 PKGKHTVEFYF
+759 PEGKHEIEFF
-770 LPKIVKTGINIRIIT
+770 FSPEIVKTGINIRIIT
-785 IIITFSLIAFMLYK
+785 IIITFSLIAYMLYR

>member
-1 MRISINKVQIRK
+1 MRISINKVSIRK
-13 SLIHFYT
+13 SLIHLYT

-35 LDGKKLFQ
+35 LDGKKLYQ

-55 ITDNRDNFSD
+55 ISDNRDNFSD

-80 QLGAKFAYDILA
+80 QLGAKFAYDILS

-128 AILGSIAFAF
+128 SVLGSIAFAF

-165 GLVLLKQHKL
+165 GLFLLKQHKL
-175 LPGFLVSLVAISLQL
+175 LPGFLVSLVAISLQI

-205 GIYFVVY
+205 GIYFIVY
-212 LVDSYKKNDV
+212 LIDSYRNNDV
-222 KYFIKYMGVFALAG
+222 KDFLKYMGIFILAG
-236 IMSLGLNAPNILST
+236 ILSLGLNAPNILST
-250 YEYSKYSTRSQSEL
+250 YDYSKYSTRSQSEL
-264 KINPDGTEKEKSTGL
+264 KLNPDGTEKQISTGL

-292 ESFNLVAPRV
+292 ESLNLIAPRI
-302 QGGASSEDVGD
+302 QGGASSEDLGE

-318 KFLVD
+318 KFLID

-340 YWGNQPILEAP
+340 YWGSQPILEAP
-351 AYIGASMVFLFIL
+351 AYIGASVVFLFIL

-376 LLISFLLSLLLSW
+376 LLISFVLSLLLSW

-401 DCVPF
+401 DYIPF

-428 VIGLHKFLADSNLK
+428 VIGLNKFLADSELK
-442 NIKRSLTIYSVP
+442 NIKRSFAIFSVP
-454 LIILFVFSGSLSF
+454 LILLIVISGSFSF
-467 AGLYD
+467 VGLYD

-496 KDIIRALLIGGIIF
+496 QDILRALLIGGIVFFI
-510 LTLRFS
+510 LRFS
-516 RLIGRNFTFIIVFII
+516 KLIGRNYTFIIVSII

-546 DLFIDKSINTYQLSE
+546 ELFIDKSINTYQLTE

-573 RVFNVSAGLSNAST
+573 RVFNLSTGLSNAS
-587 SYYHNTLNG
+587 SAYYHNALNG

-603 RFQEYYDYLSFH
+603 RFQEYYDYLNFH

-626 KYIIGKDDEN
+626 KYLIGKDEQNQDLLYEN
-636 KDQLYQNTS
+636 PD
-645 ALGNAWAI
+645 ALGNAWSV
-653 DSILVFN
+653 DSLIVLN
-660 NPDELLNK
+660 NPDELLSK
-668 LKEKDTDISQVALGL
+668 LKDTDISKVALGL
-683 MNSLPKDIPL
+683 ENTIPKDLPK
-693 SYDSSELIKIEKI
+693 SFDSEDLIKIEKI
-706 KNSSSHLTYN
+706 KNSSSNLIYN
-716 YESISEQL
+716 YNSLSEQL
-724 IVFSEIYYPA
+724 IVFSEIYYPS
-734 GWEVYVDGDKSNFFD
+734 GWEVYIDGEKSNYFD
-749 INYLLRGMVI
+749 INYLLRGMLL
-759 PKGKHTVEFYF
+759 PKGTHTIEFNF
-770 LPKIVKTGINIRIIT
+770 SPKIVKTGINIRIIT

>member
-1 MRISINKVQIRK
+1 MRISINKVQFRK
-13 SLIHFYT
+13 SLIHLYT

-35 LDGKKLFQ
+35 LDGKRLFQ

-55 ITDNRDNFSD
+55 ITENRDAFSD

-80 QLGAKFAYDILA
+80 QLGAKFAYDVLA

-128 AILGSIAFAF
+128 AVLGSIAFAF

-153 ALAISYIPLVVA
+153 ALAISYIPLVIA
-165 GLVLLKQHKL
+165 GLLLLKQHKL
-175 LPGFLVSLVAISLQL
+175 LPGFLVSLVAISLQI

-205 GIYFVVY
+205 GIYFIVY
-212 LVDSYKKNDV
+212 LVDSYRKKDV
-222 KYFIKYMGVFALAG
+222 KDFITYMSLFFLAG
-236 IMSLGLNAPNILST
+236 ILALGLNAPNILST
-250 YEYSKYSTRSQSEL
+250 YDYSKYSTRSQSEL
-264 KINPDGTEKEKSTGL
+264 KLNPDGSEKEISTGL

-285 QYSYGVF
+285 QYSYGIF
-292 ESFNLVAPRV
+292 ESLNLVAPRV
-302 QGGASSEDVGD
+302 QGGASSEDVGEN
-313 DSDLY
+313 SDLY
-318 KFLVD
+318 EFLID

-330 ADSFIKSVPT
+330 AQSFIKSVPT
-340 YWGNQPILEAP
+340 YWGSQPILEAP
-351 AYIGASMVFLFIL
+351 AYIGASIAFLFVL

-376 LLISFLLSLLLSW
+376 LLISFILSLLLSW
-389 GKNFPLLTNFFI
+389 GKNFPLLTNLFI
-401 DCVPF
+401 DYVPF

-416 QVILEFAVPLLS
+416 QVILEFAVPLLA
-428 VIGLHKFLADSNLK
+428 VIGLNKFLADSDLK
-442 NIKRSLTIYSVP
+442 NIRRSFAIFSVP
-454 LIILFVFSGSLSF
+454 LIILLVISGSLSF

-496 KDIIRALLIGGIIF
+496 KDILRALLIGGVIF

-516 RLIGRNFTFIIVFII
+516 KLIGRNFTFLIVSLI
-531 VFIDLF
+531 VIVDLYS
-537 TVNNRYIDK
+537 VNSRYIDK

-561 IDNEILTDTLDY
+561 IDNEILLDTLDY
-573 RVFNVSAGLSNAST
+573 RVFNLSTGLSNASS
-587 SYYHNTLNG
+587 SYYHNSLNG

-603 RFQEYYDYLSFH
+603 RFQEYYDYLTFH

-626 KYIIGKDDEN
+626 KYLIGKDDQDQ
-636 KDQLYQNTS
+636 DQLYVNPD
-645 ALGNAWAI
+645 ALGNAWSV
-653 DSILVFN
+653 DSLLILD

-668 LKEKDTDISQVALGL
+668 LKDTDISKIALGL
-683 MNSLPKDIPL
+683 KNSIPKDLPQTF
-693 SYDSSELIKIEKI
+693 DSKDLIKIEKV

-716 YESISEQL
+716 YNALSEQL
-724 IVFSEIYYPA
+724 IVFSEIYYPS
-734 GWEVYVDGDKSNFFD
+734 GWEVFIDGEKSNFFD
-749 INYLLRGMVI
+749 INYLLRGMLI
-759 PKGKHTVEFYF
+759 PEGKHEIEFF
-770 LPKIVKTGINIRIIT
+770 FSPEIVKTGINIRIIT
-785 IIITFSLIAFMLYK
+785 IIITFSLIAYMLYR

>member
-1 MRISINKVQIRK
+1 MRISINKVQFRK
-13 SLIHFYT
+13 SLIHLYT
-20 AIGFAVVSLIFYSPL
+20 AIGFAIVSLIFYSPL
-35 LDGKKLFQ
+35 LDGKRLFQ

-55 ITDNRDNFSD
+55 ITENRDTFSD

-80 QLGAKFAYDILA
+80 QLGAKFAYDVLA

-128 AILGSIAFAF
+128 AVLGSIAFAF

-153 ALAISYIPLVVA
+153 ALAISYIPLVIA
-165 GLVLLKQHKL
+165 GLLLLKQHKL
-175 LPGFLVSLVAISLQL
+175 LPGFLVSLVAISLQI

-205 GIYFVVY
+205 GIYFIVY
-212 LVDSYKKNDV
+212 LVDSYRKKDV
-222 KYFIKYMGVFALAG
+222 KDFITYMSLFFLAG
-236 IMSLGLNAPNILST
+236 ILSLGLNAPNILST
-250 YEYSKYSTRSQSEL
+250 YDYSKYSTRSQSEL
-264 KINPDGTEKEKSTGL
+264 KLNPDGSEKEISTGL

-285 QYSYGVF
+285 QYSYGIF
-292 ESFNLVAPRV
+292 ESLNLIAPRV
-302 QGGASSEDVGD
+302 QGGASSENVGE

-318 KFLVD
+318 EFLID

-330 ADSFIKSVPT
+330 AQSFIKSVPT
-340 YWGNQPILEAP
+340 YWGSQPILEAP
-351 AYIGASMVFLFIL
+351 AYIGASIAFLFVL

-376 LLISFLLSLLLSW
+376 LLISFILSLLLSW
-389 GKNFPLLTNFFI
+389 GKNFPLLTNLFI
-401 DCVPF
+401 DYVPF

-416 QVILEFAVPLLS
+416 QVILEFAVPLLA
-428 VIGLHKFLADSNLK
+428 VIGLNKFLADSDLK
-442 NIKRSLTIYSVP
+442 NIRRSFAIFSVP
-454 LIILFVFSGSLSF
+454 LIILLVVSGSLSF

-496 KDIIRALLIGGIIF
+496 KDILRALLIGGVIF

-516 RLIGRNFTFIIVFII
+516 KLIGRNFTFLIVSLI
-531 VFIDLF
+531 VIVDLYS
-537 TVNNRYIDK
+537 VNSRYIDK

-561 IDNEILTDTLDY
+561 IDNEILLDTLDY
-573 RVFNVSAGLSNAST
+573 RVFNLSTGLSNASS
-587 SYYHNTLNG
+587 SYYHNSLNG

-603 RFQEYYDYLSFH
+603 RFQEYYDYLTFH

-626 KYIIGKDDEN
+626 KYLIGKDDQDQ
-636 KDQLYQNTS
+636 DQLYINPD
-645 ALGNAWAI
+645 ALGNAWSV
-653 DSILVFN
+653 DSLLILD

-668 LKEKDTDISQVALGL
+668 LKDTDISKIALGL
-683 MNSLPKDIPL
+683 KNSIPKDLPQTFE
-693 SYDSSELIKIEKI
+693 SKDLIKIEKV

-716 YESISEQL
+716 YNALSEQL
-724 IVFSEIYYPA
+724 IVFSEIYYPS
-734 GWEVYVDGDKSNFFD
+734 GWDVFIDGEKSDFFD
-749 INYLLRGMVI
+749 INYLLRGMLI
-759 PKGKHTVEFYF
+759 PEGKHEIDFF
-770 LPKIVKTGINIRIIT
+770 FSPEIVKTGINIRIIT
-785 IIITFSLIAFMLYK
+785 IIITFSLIAYMLYR

>member
-1 MRISINKVQIRK
+1 MRISINKVQFRK
-13 SLIHFYT
+13 SLIHLYT
-20 AIGFAVVSLIFYSPL
+20 AIGFAIVSLIFYSPL
-35 LDGKKLFQ
+35 LDGKRLFQ

-55 ITDNRDNFSD
+55 ITENRDTFSD

-80 QLGAKFAYDILA
+80 QLGAKFAYDVLA

-128 AILGSIAFAF
+128 AVLGSIAFAF

-153 ALAISYIPLVVA
+153 ALAISYIPLVIA
-165 GLVLLKQHKL
+165 GLLLLKQHKL
-175 LPGFLVSLVAISLQL
+175 LPGFLVSLVAISLQI

-205 GIYFVVY
+205 GIYFIVY
-212 LVDSYKKNDV
+212 LVDSYRKKDV
-222 KYFIKYMGVFALAG
+222 KDFITYMSLFFLAG
-236 IMSLGLNAPNILST
+236 ILSLGLNAPNILST
-250 YEYSKYSTRSQSEL
+250 YDYSKYSTRSQSEL
-264 KINPDGTEKEKSTGL
+264 KLNPDGSEKEISTGL

-285 QYSYGVF
+285 QYSYGIF
-292 ESFNLVAPRV
+292 ESLNLIAPRV
-302 QGGASSEDVGD
+302 QGGASSENVGE

-318 KFLVD
+318 EFLID

-330 ADSFIKSVPT
+330 AQSFIKSVPT
-340 YWGNQPILEAP
+340 YWGSQPILEAP
-351 AYIGASMVFLFIL
+351 AYIGASIAFLFVL

-376 LLISFLLSLLLSW
+376 LLISFILSLLLSW
-389 GKNFPLLTNFFI
+389 GKNFPLLTNLFI
-401 DCVPF
+401 DYVPF

-416 QVILEFAVPLLS
+416 QVILEFAVPLLA
-428 VIGLHKFLADSNLK
+428 VIGLNKFLADSDLK
-442 NIKRSLTIYSVP
+442 NIRRSFAIFSVP
-454 LIILFVFSGSLSF
+454 LIILLVVSGSLSF

-496 KDIIRALLIGGIIF
+496 KDILRALLIGGVIF

-516 RLIGRNFTFIIVFII
+516 KLLGRNFTFLIVSLI
-531 VFIDLF
+531 VIVDLYS
-537 TVNNRYIDK
+537 VNSRYIDK

-561 IDNEILTDTLDY
+561 IDNEILLDTLDY
-573 RVFNVSAGLSNAST
+573 RVFNLSTGLSNASS
-587 SYYHNTLNG
+587 SYYHNSLNG

-603 RFQEYYDYLSFH
+603 RFQEYYDYLTFH

-626 KYIIGKDDEN
+626 KYLIGKDDQDQ
-636 KDQLYQNTS
+636 DQLYINPD
-645 ALGNAWAI
+645 ALGNAWSV
-653 DSILVFN
+653 DSLLILD

-668 LKEKDTDISQVALGL
+668 LKDTDISKIALGL
-683 MNSLPKDIPL
+683 KNSIPKDLPQTFE
-693 SYDSSELIKIEKI
+693 SKDLIKIEKV

-716 YESISEQL
+716 YNALSEQL
-724 IVFSEIYYPA
+724 IVFSEIYYPS
-734 GWEVYVDGDKSNFFD
+734 GWKVFIDGEKSNFFD
-749 INYLLRGMVI
+749 INYLLRGMLI
-759 PKGKHTVEFYF
+759 PEGKHEIEFF
-770 LPKIVKTGINIRIIT
+770 FSPEIVKTGINIRIIT
-785 IIITFSLIAFMLYK
+785 IIITFSLIAYMLYR

>member
-13 SLIHFYT
+13 SLIHLYT

-35 LDGKKLFQ
+35 LDGKRLFQ

-55 ITDNRDNFSD
+55 ITDNRDAFSD

-128 AILGSIAFAF
+128 AVLGSIAFAF

-165 GLVLLKQHKL
+165 GLLLLKQHKL
-175 LPGFLVSLVAISLQL
+175 LPGFLVSLVAISLQI

-205 GIYFVVY
+205 GIYFIVY
-212 LVDSYKKNDV
+212 LVDSYRKNDV
-222 KYFIKYMGVFALAG
+222 KDFITYMSLFVLAG
-236 IMSLGLNAPNILST
+236 ILSLGLNAPNILST
-250 YEYSKYSTRSQSEL
+250 YDYSKYSTRSQSEL
-264 KINPDGTEKEKSTGL
+264 KLNPDGTEKEISTGL

-285 QYSYGVF
+285 QYSYGIF
-292 ESFNLVAPRV
+292 ESLNLIAPRI
-302 QGGASSEDVGD
+302 QGGASSEDVGE

-318 KFLVD
+318 EFLIE

-330 ADSFIKSVPT
+330 AESFIKSVPT

-351 AYIGASMVFLFIL
+351 AYIGASIAFLFIL

-376 LLISFLLSLLLSW
+376 LLISFILSLLLSW
-389 GKNFPLLTNFFI
+389 GKNFPLLTNLFI
-401 DCVPF
+401 DYVPF

-416 QVILEFAVPLLS
+416 QVILEFAVPLLA
-428 VIGLHKFLADSNLK
+428 VIGLNKFLADSDLK
-442 NIKRSLTIYSVP
+442 NIRRSFAIFSVP
-454 LIILFVFSGSLSF
+454 LIILFLFSGSLSF
-467 AGLYD
+467 VGLYD
-472 DYYSNGYG
+472 NYYSNGYG

-496 KDIIRALLIGGIIF
+496 KDILRALLIGGIIF

-516 RLIGRNFTFIIVFII
+516 RSIGRNFTFLIVSIILFV
-531 VFIDLF
+531 DLYS
-537 TVNNRYIDK
+537 VNSRYIDK

-561 IDNEILTDTLDY
+561 IDNEILLDTLDY
-573 RVFNVSAGLSNAST
+573 RVFNLSTGLSNASS
-587 SYYHNTLNG
+587 SYYHNSLNG

-603 RFQEYYDYLSFH
+603 RFQEYYDYLTFH

-626 KYIIGKDDEN
+626 KYLIGKDDQDQ
-636 KDQLYQNTS
+636 DQLYVNPD
-645 ALGNAWAI
+645 ALGNAWAV
-653 DSILVFN
+653 DSLLVLD

-668 LKEKDTDISQVALGL
+668 LKDTDISKIALGL
-683 MNSLPKDIPL
+683 KNSIPNDLPKIF
-693 SYDSSELIKIEKI
+693 DSKDLIEIEKV

-716 YESISEQL
+716 YNALSDQL
-724 IVFSEIYYPA
+724 IVFSEIYYPS
-734 GWEVYVDGDKSNFFD
+734 GWEVFVDGEKSNFFD
-749 INYLLRGMVI
+749 VNYLLRGMLI
-759 PKGKHTVEFYF
+759 PKGKHKIEFYF
-770 LPKIVKTGINIRIIT
+770 SPKIVNTGINIRIIT
-785 IIITFSLIAFMLYK
+785 IIITFSLIAYMLYR

>member
-13 SLIHFYT
+13 SLIHLYT

-35 LDGKKLFQ
+35 LDGKRLFQ

-55 ITDNRDNFSD
+55 ITDNRDAFSE

-128 AILGSIAFAF
+128 AVLGSIAFAF

-165 GLVLLKQHKL
+165 GLLLLKQHKL
-175 LPGFLVSLVAISLQL
+175 LPGFLVSLVAISLQI

-205 GIYFVVY
+205 GIYFIVY
-212 LVDSYKKNDV
+212 LVDSYRKNDV
-222 KYFIKYMGVFALAG
+222 KDFITYMSLFVLAG
-236 IMSLGLNAPNILST
+236 ILSLGLNAPNILST
-250 YEYSKYSTRSQSEL
+250 YDYSKYSTRSQSEL
-264 KINPDGTEKEKSTGL
+264 KLNPDGTEKEISTGL

-285 QYSYGVF
+285 QYSYGIF
-292 ESFNLVAPRV
+292 ESLNLIAPRI
-302 QGGASSEDVGD
+302 QGGASSEDVGE

-318 KFLVD
+318 EFLIE

-330 ADSFIKSVPT
+330 AESFIKSVPT
-340 YWGNQPILEAP
+340 YWGSQPILEAP
-351 AYIGASMVFLFIL
+351 AYIGASIAFLFIL

-376 LLISFLLSLLLSW
+376 LLISFILSLLLSW
-389 GKNFPLLTNFFI
+389 GKNFPLLTNLFI
-401 DCVPF
+401 DYVPF

-416 QVILEFAVPLLS
+416 QVILEFAVPLLA
-428 VIGLHKFLADSNLK
+428 VIGLNKFLADSDLK
-442 NIKRSLTIYSVP
+442 NIRRSFAIFSVP
-454 LIILFVFSGSLSF
+454 LIILFLFSGSLSF
-467 AGLYD
+467 VGLYD
-472 DYYSNGYG
+472 NYYSNGYG

-496 KDIIRALLIGGIIF
+496 KDILRALLIGGIIF

-516 RLIGRNFTFIIVFII
+516 RSIGRNFTFLIVSIIVF
-531 VFIDLF
+531 VDLYS
-537 TVNNRYIDK
+537 VNSRYIDK

-561 IDNEILTDTLDY
+561 IDNEILLDTLDY
-573 RVFNVSAGLSNAST
+573 RVFNLSTGLSNASS
-587 SYYHNTLNG
+587 SYYHNSLNG

-603 RFQEYYDYLSFH
+603 RFQEYYDYLTFH

-626 KYIIGKDDEN
+626 KYLIGKDDQDQ
-636 KDQLYQNTS
+636 DQLYVNPD
-645 ALGNAWAI
+645 ALGNAWAV
-653 DSILVFN
+653 DSLLVLD

-668 LKEKDTDISQVALGL
+668 LKDTDISKIALGL
-683 MNSLPKDIPL
+683 KNSIPNDLPKIFNSKD
-693 SYDSSELIKIEKI
+693 LIEIEKV

-716 YESISEQL
+716 YNALSDQL
-724 IVFSEIYYPA
+724 IVFSEIYYPS
-734 GWEVYVDGDKSNFFD
+734 GWEVFVDGEKSNFFD
-749 INYLLRGMVI
+749 VNYLLRGMLI
-759 PKGKHTVEFYF
+759 PKGKHKIEFYF
-770 LPKIVKTGINIRIIT
+770 SPKIVNTGINIRIIT
-785 IIITFSLIAFMLYK
+785 IIITFSLIAYMLYR

>member
-1 MRISINKVQIRK
+1 MRISINKVQFRK
-13 SLIHFYT
+13 SLIHLYT

-35 LDGKKLFQ
+35 LDGKRLFQ

-55 ITDNRDNFSD
+55 ITENRDAFSD

-80 QLGAKFAYDILA
+80 QLGAKFAYDVLA

-128 AILGSIAFAF
+128 AVLGSIAFAF

-153 ALAISYIPLVVA
+153 ALAISYIPLVIA
-165 GLVLLKQHKL
+165 GLLLLKQHKL
-175 LPGFLVSLVAISLQL
+175 LPGFLVSLVAISLQI

-205 GIYFVVY
+205 GIYFIVY
-212 LVDSYKKNDV
+212 LVDSYRKKDV
-222 KYFIKYMGVFALAG
+222 KDFITYMSLFFLAG
-236 IMSLGLNAPNILST
+236 ILALGLNAPNILST
-250 YEYSKYSTRSQSEL
+250 YDYSKYSTRSQSEL
-264 KINPDGTEKEKSTGL
+264 KLNPDGSEKEISTGL

-285 QYSYGVF
+285 QYSYGIF
-292 ESFNLVAPRV
+292 ESLNLVAPRV
-302 QGGASSEDVGD
+302 QGGASSEDVGEN
-313 DSDLY
+313 SDLY
-318 KFLVD
+318 EFLID

-330 ADSFIKSVPT
+330 AQSFIKSVPT
-340 YWGNQPILEAP
+340 YWGSQPILEAP
-351 AYIGASMVFLFIL
+351 AYIGASIAFLFVL

-376 LLISFLLSLLLSW
+376 LLISFILSLLLSW
-389 GKNFPLLTNFFI
+389 GKNFPLLTNLFI
-401 DCVPF
+401 DYVPF

-416 QVILEFAVPLLS
+416 QVILEFAVPLLA
-428 VIGLHKFLADSNLK
+428 VIGLNKFLADSDLK
-442 NIKRSLTIYSVP
+442 NIRRSFAIFSVP
-454 LIILFVFSGSLSF
+454 LIILLVISGSLSF

-496 KDIIRALLIGGIIF
+496 KDILRALLIGGVIF

-516 RLIGRNFTFIIVFII
+516 KLIGRNFTFLIVSLI
-531 VFIDLF
+531 VIVDLYS
-537 TVNNRYIDK
+537 VNSRYIDK

-561 IDNEILTDTLDY
+561 IDNEILLDTLDY
-573 RVFNVSAGLSNAST
+573 RVFNLSTGLSNASS
-587 SYYHNTLNG
+587 SYYHNSLNG

-603 RFQEYYDYLSFH
+603 RFQEYYDYLTFH

-626 KYIIGKDDEN
+626 KYLIGKDDQDQ
-636 KDQLYQNTS
+636 DQLYINPD
-645 ALGNAWAI
+645 ALGNAWSV
-653 DSILVFN
+653 DSLLILD

-668 LKEKDTDISQVALGL
+668 LKDTDISKIALGL
-683 MNSLPKDIPL
+683 KNSIPKDLPQTFE
-693 SYDSSELIKIEKI
+693 SKDLIKIEKV

-716 YESISEQL
+716 YNALSEQL
-724 IVFSEIYYPA
+724 IVFSEIYYPS
-734 GWEVYVDGDKSNFFD
+734 GWEAVSYTH
-749 INYLLRGMVI
+749 L
-759 PKGKHTVEFYF
+759 T
-770 LPKIVKTGINIRIIT
+770 LPTK
-785 IIITFSLIAFMLYK
+785 A
-799 ENKWV
+799 

>member
-13 SLIHFYT
+13 SLIHLYT
-20 AIGFAVVSLIFYSPL
+20 AIGFAVISLIFYSPL
-35 LDGKKLFQ
+35 LEGKKLYQ

-92 PIHMLFRFIPRPAH
+92 PIHMMFRFIPRPAH

-128 AILGSIAFAF
+128 AVLGSIAFAF

-165 GLVLLKQHKL
+165 GLLLLKQHKL
-175 LPGFLVSLVAISLQL
+175 LPGFLVSLVAISLQI

-205 GIYFVVY
+205 GIYFIVY
-212 LVDSYKKNDV
+212 LVDSYRKNDV
-222 KYFIKYMGVFALAG
+222 KDFITYMSLFVLAG
-236 IMSLGLNAPNILST
+236 ILSLGLNAPNILST
-250 YEYSKYSTRSQSEL
+250 YDYSKYSTRSQSEL
-264 KINPDGTEKEKSTGL
+264 KLNPDGTEKEISTGL

-285 QYSYGVF
+285 QYSYGIF
-292 ESFNLVAPRV
+292 ESLNLIAPRV
-302 QGGASSEDVGD
+302 QGGASSEDVGE

-318 KFLVD
+318 EFLID

-330 ADSFIKSVPT
+330 AESFIKSVPT
-340 YWGNQPILEAP
+340 YWGSQPILEAP
-351 AYIGASMVFLFIL
+351 AYIGASIAFLFIL

-376 LLISFLLSLLLSW
+376 LLISFILSLLLSW
-389 GKNFPLLTNFFI
+389 GKNFPLLTNLFI
-401 DCVPF
+401 DYVPF

-416 QVILEFAVPLLS
+416 QVILEFAVPLLA
-428 VIGLHKFLADSNLK
+428 VIGLNKFLADADLK
-442 NIKRSLTIYSVP
+442 NIRRSFAIFSVP
-454 LIILFVFSGSLSF
+454 LIILFLFSGSLSF
-467 AGLYD
+467 VGLYD
-472 DYYSNGYG
+472 NYYSNGYG

-496 KDIIRALLIGGIIF
+496 KDVLRALLIGGIIF

-516 RLIGRNFTFIIVFII
+516 KSIGRNFTFLIVSII
-531 VFIDLF
+531 VFIDLYS
-537 TVNNRYIDK
+537 VNSRYIDK

-561 IDNEILTDTLDY
+561 IDNEILLDTLDY
-573 RVFNVSAGLSNAST
+573 RVFNLSTGLSNASS
-587 SYYHNTLNG
+587 SYYHNSLNG

-603 RFQEYYDYLSFH
+603 RFQEYYDYLTFH

-626 KYIIGKDDEN
+626 KYLIGKDDQDQ
-636 KDQLYQNTS
+636 DQLYVNPD
-645 ALGNAWAI
+645 ALGNAWAV
-653 DSILVFN
+653 DSLLVLD

-668 LKEKDTDISQVALGL
+668 LKDTNISKIALGL
-683 MNSLPKDIPL
+683 KNSIPKDLPKIFNSKD
-693 SYDSSELIKIEKI
+693 LIEIEKV

-716 YESISEQL
+716 YNALSNQL
-724 IVFSEIYYPA
+724 IVFSEIYYPS
-734 GWEVYVDGDKSNFFD
+734 GWEVFVDGEKSNFFD
-749 INYLLRGMVI
+749 VNYLLRGMLI
-759 PKGKHTVEFYF
+759 PKGKHKIDFYF
-770 LPKIVKTGINIRIIT
+770 SPKIVNTGINIRIIT
-785 IIITFSLIAFMLYK
+785 IIITFSLIAYMLYRD
-799 ENKWV
+799 NKWV

>member
-1 MRISINKVQIRK
+1 MRISINKVQFRK
-13 SLIHFYT
+13 SLIHLYT

-35 LDGKKLFQ
+35 LDGKRLFQ

-55 ITDNRDNFSD
+55 ITENRDAFSD

-80 QLGAKFAYDILA
+80 QLGAKFAYDVLA

-128 AILGSIAFAF
+128 AVLGSIAFAF

-153 ALAISYIPLVVA
+153 ALAISYIPLVIA
-165 GLVLLKQHKL
+165 GLLLLKQHKL
-175 LPGFLVSLVAISLQL
+175 LSGFLVSLVAISLQI

-205 GIYFVVY
+205 GIYFIVY
-212 LVDSYKKNDV
+212 LVDSYRKKDV
-222 KYFIKYMGVFALAG
+222 KDFITYMSLFFLAG
-236 IMSLGLNAPNILST
+236 ILSLGLNAPNILST
-250 YEYSKYSTRSQSEL
+250 YDYSKYSTRSQSEL
-264 KINPDGTEKEKSTGL
+264 KLNPDGSEKEISTGL

-285 QYSYGVF
+285 QYSYGIF
-292 ESFNLVAPRV
+292 ESLNLVAPRV
-302 QGGASSEDVGD
+302 QGGASSEDVGEN
-313 DSDLY
+313 SDLY
-318 KFLVD
+318 EFLID

-330 ADSFIKSVPT
+330 AQSFIKSVPT
-340 YWGNQPILEAP
+340 YWGSQPILEAP
-351 AYIGASMVFLFIL
+351 AYIGASIAFLFVL

-376 LLISFLLSLLLSW
+376 LLISFILSLLLSW
-389 GKNFPLLTNFFI
+389 GKNFPLLTNLFI
-401 DCVPF
+401 DYVPF

-416 QVILEFAVPLLS
+416 QVILEFAVPLLA
-428 VIGLHKFLADSNLK
+428 VIGLNKFLADSDLK
-442 NIKRSLTIYSVP
+442 NIRRSFAIFSVP
-454 LIILFVFSGSLSF
+454 LIILLVISGSLSF

-496 KDIIRALLIGGIIF
+496 KDILRALLIGGVIF

-516 RLIGRNFTFIIVFII
+516 KLIGRNFTFLIVSLI
-531 VFIDLF
+531 VIVDLYS
-537 TVNNRYIDK
+537 VNSRYIDK

-561 IDNEILTDTLDY
+561 IDNEILLDTLDY
-573 RVFNVSAGLSNAST
+573 RVFNLSTGLSNASS
-587 SYYHNTLNG
+587 SYYHNSLNG

-603 RFQEYYDYLSFH
+603 RFQEYYDYLTFH

-626 KYIIGKDDEN
+626 KYLIGKDDQDQ
-636 KDQLYQNTS
+636 DQLYINPD
-645 ALGNAWAI
+645 ALGNAWSV
-653 DSILVFN
+653 DSLLILD

-668 LKEKDTDISQVALGL
+668 LKDTDISKIALGL
-683 MNSLPKDIPL
+683 KNSIPKDLPQTFE
-693 SYDSSELIKIEKI
+693 SKDLIKIEKV

-716 YESISEQL
+716 YNALSEQL
-724 IVFSEIYYPA
+724 IVFSEIYYPS
-734 GWEVYVDGDKSNFFD
+734 GWDVFIDGEKSDFFD
-749 INYLLRGMVI
+749 INYLLRGMLI
-759 PKGKHTVEFYF
+759 PGGKHEIEFF
-770 LPKIVKTGINIRIIT
+770 FSPEIVKTGINIRIIT
-785 IIITFSLIAFMLYK
+785 IIITFSLIAYMLYR